1 MSHTSPALVHA
12 FELHVQ
18 VQPGKMQELGMTP
31 KGLRRIIPILGG
43 HFSGPEIRGEV
54 VPGGYDWQLLRSDGV
69 AEIEARYLL
78 RTNDG
83 ALLTI
88 VNTGLRHGPKEVMD
102 RMARGEYVDPEHYYF
117 RSVPVFETAS
127 EKYHW
132 LTTHVFVASG
142 VRKPDMV
149 IISVYMVK

>member
-1 MSHTSPALVHA
+1 
-12 FELHVQ
+12 
-18 VQPGKMQELGMTP
+18 MQEMGNTP

-43 HFSGPEIRGEV
+43 TFHGPEIRGTV
-54 VPGGYDWQLLRSDGV
+54 VPGGYDWQLVRSDGV

-78 RTNDG
+78 RTDDG
-83 ALLTI
+83 ELITI
-88 VNTGLRHGPKEVMD
+88 VDMGLRHGPVAVMD

-142 VRKPDMV
+142 VRKPDKV
-149 IISVYMVK
+149 VISVFKIQ